1 MQWELERGRSREQAL
16 GYRQEQGEDRDERM
30 VHVRRN
36 VGAESRTKAGW
47 RQGTKGKLGFVG

>member
-1 MQWELERGRSREQAL
+1 
-16 GYRQEQGEDRDERM
+16 M